1 MPASCVPYAPEA
13 QGSLPWE
20 GTAVRAPYAF
30 QPRACRAYRTLWRH
44 RLHETSDGRKAQA
57 HPPRAGQCA
66 FRRRWRT
73 WLDSESGARARL
85 NAMFRAFVEGEVARH
100 FGEPVVYQARC
111 HTLPRLYLPWLHL
124 MRAGRPPGRPHAAG
138 AHRGHRP
145 SARGAACRRG
155 LLPPGTH
162 SLLSPHTT
170 PNPCTTHCAHHTTPT
185 VNAACY
191 LVPLL
196 YYLLL
201 TAYCAHHTYCAHY
214 LLLTTH
220 YLLLT
225 TYCSL
230 LLLAYTS
237 RRSSTIGCRSPCA
250 GARTRSGAPRATAAT
265 RTRTLRPTPAHCQP

>member
-111 HTLPRLYLPWLHL
+111 HTCHGHTYHGYVLREPVVHQADPTLRVHIAGTGRALGVPHVDADYFHQALTPCSHHIPRPT
-124 MRAGRPPGRPHAAG
+124 HA
-138 AHRGHRP
+138 P
-145 SARGAACRRG
+145 
-155 LLPPGTH
+155 LTV
-162 SLLSPHTT
+162 HTT
-170 PNPCTTHCAHHTTPT
+170 PHLLSTP
-185 VNAACY
+185 
-191 LVPLL
+191 
-196 YYLLL
+196 
-201 TAYCAHHTYCAHY
+201 
-214 LLLTTH
+214 
-220 YLLLT
+220 
-225 TYCSL
+225 
-230 LLLAYTS
+230 LAT
-237 RRSSTIGCRSPCA
+237 
-250 GARTRSGAPRATAAT
+250 
-265 RTRTLRPTPAHCQP
+265 